1 MCHGNKQLM
10 FDFDV
15 SYLFIVLKNTDR
27 YGLVAS
33 YNTFSLMMN
42 RFSQSF
48 NYMGNAEWRSDNFY
62 FDPVGWFEQ
71 NTFYWYNT
79 GKGFS
84 ADQISE
90 AQANKTGWIYYY
102 VAF

>member
-1 MCHGNKQLM
+1 M
-10 FDFDV
+10 FDFNV

-33 YNTFSLMMN
+33 YNTFSLMMS
-42 RFSQSF
+42 RFSQSY
-48 NYMGNAEWRSDNFY
+48 NYMGSAEWRSDSFY
-62 FDPVGWFEQ
+62 YSPVGWFKQ

-79 GKGFS
+79 AKGFS
-84 ADQISE
+84 VDQIAE